1 MRKILYGLTML
12 VAASGSLAAE
22 SAAQPI
28 PDEPPML
35 GIRWQH
41 GVVPGT
47 PGSKQPTAEK
57 SNIPPGATGSSSKGS
72 SDLLTY
78 QGGGVLR
85 TTNITA
91 IFWGTN
97 WARTGGARAYANPA
111 FVVDQIDGLDRFY
124 TGYKGSDYEKASVL
138 EYYQVAGGTQ
148 QPIQAAGTNYGGHV
162 IDGSTAAAPT
172 STKAPLQEVCSV
184 ILKSQQAGAS
194 GLDTSGLTAPASGIV
209 PTGDGTDYFAL
220 YYDQPPPN
228 GYCAYHSYGTCK
240 WSTGVAVAGS
250 SAKVTSMPVTFGVF
264 FHYSPDIS
272 CDSGDGPYDA
282 SIANPAS
289 NTSSYINVS
298 KYTGH
303 SQILAALATNSAHE
317 LSEARTDPG
326 WAVNADGSLNT
337 SKAQSA
343 WRDASGSENAD
354 KCSWNTG
361 PGTNFYTAGYSSPY
375 PEYSGYTYSYAGKTN
390 TVVARCPVAFN
401 AVNPAI
407 GYNFNNSL
415 GCPLGSTTCSSSN
428 FGELWVIQALWSNRA
443 IGTGNGFQAVGT
455 ASTIGAGSSAC
466 ALASELPPPNPGGT
480 LTYPGTTRPDAYFPR
495 GCLGGSGP

>member
-1 MRKILYGLTML
+1 MAEVNMRKSLYGLTML
-12 VAASGSLAAE
+12 VAASGANAAE
-22 SAAQPI
+22 SPTQSI

-47 PGSKQPTAEK
+47 PGSKRPTAEK
-57 SNIPPGATGSSSKGS
+57 SNIPPGATGPSSKGS

-85 TTNITA
+85 TMNITA

-97 WARTGGARAYANPA
+97 WAKASIGGYSNPG

-194 GLDTSGLTAPASGIV
+194 GLDTSGLTAPASGIL
-209 PTGDGTDYFAL
+209 PKGDGTDYFAL

-264 FHYSPDIS
+264 YHYSPDIS

-282 SIANPAS
+282 QIANPAS
-289 NTSSYINVS
+289 PTSPYINVS
-298 KYTGH
+298 TYTGH

-326 WAVNADGSLNT
+326 WAVNANGSLNT
-337 SKAQSA
+337 SRALST

-361 PGTNFYTAGYSSPY
+361 PGTNFYPTGFGPSNPA
-375 PEYSGYTYSYAGKTN
+375 YSGYTYSYAGKTN
-390 TVVARCPVAFN
+390 TVVPRCPVAFN
-401 AVNPAI
+401 AANPA
-407 GYNFNNSL
+407 GFNSTYV
-415 GCPLGSTTCSSSN
+415 CPAGSICSI
-428 FGELWVIQALWSNRA
+428 GELWVIQALWSNA
-443 IGTGNGFQAVGT
+443 SIAAGNGFQAVGT
-455 ASTIGAGSSAC
+455 ASTVGAGSSAC
-466 ALASELPPPNPGGT
+466 ALASELPPPNPLGT
-480 LTYPGTTRPDAYFPR
+480 LTSRGTTSPDAYFPL